1 VLDRVMAAIHTAQA
15 AHRNLEDVLMAG
27 LQAGADAGGDK
38 RCGAQRAM
46 SSFLVVAGPDEPVG
60 RPYLSIIVFGAD
72 STGVNAVD
80 FLHAKFSEWKANG
93 GPKNR
98 RSRMDY
104 QPPGPADKS
113 QKAVP
118 IISR

>member
-1 VLDRVMAAIHTAQA
+1 
-15 AHRNLEDVLMAG
+15 
-27 LQAGADAGGDK
+27 
-38 RCGAQRAM
+38 M

-72 STGVNAVD
+72 SAGVNAVD
-80 FLHAKFSEWKANG
+80 FLHTKFSEWKASG

-104 QPPGPADKS
+104 QPPAPPDSVGSSSRRDPGDER
-113 QKAVP
+113 VP
-118 IISR
+118 RRS